1 GRRRLSPDL
10 APGAGLDPLESTAM
24 DAFEMA
30 ELVAWREQT
39 GELYHEFLR
48 RPSMSLGLYVLDAGA
63 DDPQSPHDED
73 EVYYVVAGRAAIT
86 VAGERRDVVAGS
98 VVFVPAGAEHRFHDI
113 AERLELLVVFAPA
126 QSGSGG
132 NSRGCCS
139 TREPRRV

>member
-1 GRRRLSPDL
+1 
-10 APGAGLDPLESTAM
+10 M

-63 DDPQSPHDED
+63 EYPQSPHDED

-86 VAGERRDVVAGS
+86 VAGERRDVAAGS
-98 VVFVPAGAEHRFHDI
+98 VVFVSADAEHRFHDI
-113 AERLELLVVFAPA
+113 TERLELLVVFAPA
-126 QSGSGG
+126 ESG
-132 NSRGCCS
+132 
-139 TREPRRV
+139 

>member
-1 GRRRLSPDL
+1 
-10 APGAGLDPLESTAM
+10 M

-63 DDPQSPHDED
+63 EDPQSPHDED

-86 VAGERRDVVAGS
+86 VAGERRDVAAGS
-98 VVFVPAGAEHRFHDI
+98 VVLVSADAEHRFHDI
-113 AERLELLVVFAPA
+113 TERLELLVVFAPA
-126 QSGSGG
+126 ESG
-132 NSRGCCS
+132 
-139 TREPRRV
+139 

>member
-1 GRRRLSPDL
+1 
-10 APGAGLDPLESTAM
+10 M

-63 DDPQSPHDED
+63 EDPQSPHDED

-86 VAGERRDVVAGS
+86 VAGESRDVAAGS
-98 VVFVPAGAEHRFHDI
+98 VVFVSAGAEHRFHDI
-113 AERLELLVVFAPA
+113 TERLELLVVFAPA
-126 QSGSGG
+126 ESG
-132 NSRGCCS
+132 
-139 TREPRRV
+139 

>member
-1 GRRRLSPDL
+1 
-10 APGAGLDPLESTAM
+10 M

-63 DDPQSPHDED
+63 EDRQSPHDED

-86 VAGERRDVVAGS
+86 VAGERRDVAAGS
-98 VVFVPAGAEHRFHDI
+98 VVFVSADAEHRFHDI
-113 AERLELLVVFAPA
+113 TERLELLVVFAPA
-126 QSGSGG
+126 ESG
-132 NSRGCCS
+132 
-139 TREPRRV
+139 

>member
-1 GRRRLSPDL
+1 
-10 APGAGLDPLESTAM
+10 M

-63 DDPQSPHDED
+63 EDRQSPHDED

-86 VAGERRDVVAGS
+86 VAGERRDVAAGS
-98 VVFVPAGAEHRFHDI
+98 VVF
-113 AERLELLVVFAPA
+113 APA
-126 QSGSGG
+126 ESG
-132 NSRGCCS
+132 
-139 TREPRRV
+139 

>member
-1 GRRRLSPDL
+1 
-10 APGAGLDPLESTAM
+10 M

-63 DDPQSPHDED
+63 EDPQSPHDED

-86 VAGERRDVVAGS
+86 VAGARRDVAAGS
-98 VVFVPAGAEHRFHDI
+98 VVFVSAGAEHRFHDI
-113 AERLELLVVFAPA
+113 TERLELLVVFAPA
-126 QSGSGG
+126 ESG
-132 NSRGCCS
+132 
-139 TREPRRV
+139 

>member
-1 GRRRLSPDL
+1 
-10 APGAGLDPLESTAM
+10 M

-63 DDPQSPHDED
+63 EDPQSPHDED

-86 VAGERRDVVAGS
+86 VAGERRDVAAGS
-98 VVFVPAGAEHRFHDI
+98 VVFVSADAEHRFHDI
-113 AERLELLVVFAPA
+113 TERLELLVVFAPA
-126 QSGSGG
+126 ESG
-132 NSRGCCS
+132 
-139 TREPRRV
+139 

>member
-1 GRRRLSPDL
+1 
-10 APGAGLDPLESTAM
+10 M

-63 DDPQSPHDED
+63 EDPQSPHDED

-86 VAGERRDVVAGS
+86 VAGERRDVAAGS
-98 VVFVPAGAEHRFHDI
+98 VVFVSAGAEHRFHDI
-113 AERLELLVVFAPA
+113 TERLELLVVFAPA
-126 QSGSGG
+126 ESG
-132 NSRGCCS
+132 
-139 TREPRRV
+139 

>member
-1 GRRRLSPDL
+1 
-10 APGAGLDPLESTAM
+10 M

-86 VAGERRDVVAGS
+86 VAGERRDVAAGS
-98 VVFVPAGAEHRFHDI
+98 VVFVSADAEHRFHDI
-113 AERLELLVVFAPA
+113 TERLELLVVFAPA
-126 QSGSGG
+126 ESG
-132 NSRGCCS
+132 
-139 TREPRRV
+139 